1 MHIATIGDGGE
12 IAVAVLVVAGGGGV
26 DFVGAFGNDETS
38 SEDGAKDS
46 TIFAISTFGL
56 RVII

>member
-1 MHIATIGDGGE
+1 MGNVWGF
-12 IAVAVLVVAGGGGV
+12 LGV
-26 DFVGAFGNDETS
+26 FDDGNDETS

-56 RVII
+56 GVIILAIL